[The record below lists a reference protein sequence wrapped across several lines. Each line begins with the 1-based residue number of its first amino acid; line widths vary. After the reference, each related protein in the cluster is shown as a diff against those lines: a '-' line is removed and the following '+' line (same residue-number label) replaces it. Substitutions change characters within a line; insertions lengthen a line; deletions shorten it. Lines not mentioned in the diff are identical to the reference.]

1 MVYHSISYC
10 PTNSY
15 NNPESC
21 VIVLKKMKLQMKTDG
36 YEFSRIVSEPRIGGW
51 TGYILDVLIEF
62 QAVMHFPVTIAFN

>member
-1 MVYHSISYC
+1 
-10 PTNSY
+10 
-15 NNPESC
+15 